1 MNESSQK
8 VAAAEEQ
15 LSTVT
20 IVLIVFGVIVV
31 PLTLIA
37 FGKYLERRFRYQPG
51 EKNNSVAPSH
61 RMFDSLKP
69 RH

>member
-1 MNESSQK
+1 MNESSQQ
-8 VAAAEEQ
+8 VAADEEQ

-20 IVLIVFGVIVV
+20 IVLIVLGVIVV

-51 EKNNSVAPSH
+51 EKSSSVAPSH
-61 RMFDSLKP
+61 RMFDSRKP
-69 RH
+69 QR